1 MDRQNNLDKEKQQIS
16 LWIKLMEQQRKSFE
30 YADASQYILDEKCDI
45 DLVFIQDKI
54 VEWSKSAKNEN
65 QKKVLNEMFL
75 CLLRT
80 SSYIDV
86 MRTLCKQSVS
96 KYVTAEKRITALHS
110 EIRMLEYDKN
120 GQIDELKKQLE
131 NAKKEIEFRDNNK

>member
-1 MDRQNNLDKEKQQIS
+1 MDRQNSLEKESQMINL
-16 LWIKLMEQQRKSFE
+16 WTKLIDQQRKSFE

-45 DLVFIQDKI
+45 DLVYIQDRI

-86 MRTLCKQSVS
+86 IRTLSKQSVA

-110 EIRMLEYDKN
+110 EFRLMEYEKN
-120 GQIDELKKQLE
+120 SQIEQLKKQLE
-131 NAKKEIEFRDNNK
+131 NAKKEIEFRDNS

>member
-1 MDRQNNLDKEKQQIS
+1 MDRQNSLEKESQMINL
-16 LWIKLMEQQRKSFE
+16 WTKLIDQQRKSFE
-30 YADASQYILDEKCDI
+30 YADAGQYILDEKCDI
-45 DLVFIQDKI
+45 DLVYIQDRI

-86 MRTLCKQSVS
+86 IRTLSKQSVA

-110 EIRMLEYDKN
+110 ELRLMEYEKN
-120 GQIDELKKQLE
+120 SKIEQLQKQLE

>member
-1 MDRQNNLDKEKQQIS
+1 MDRQNSLEKESQMINL
-16 LWIKLMEQQRKSFE
+16 WTKLIDQQRKSFE

-45 DLVFIQDKI
+45 DLVYIQDRI

-86 MRTLCKQSVS
+86 IRTLSKQSVA

-110 EIRMLEYDKN
+110 ELRLMEYDKN
-120 GQIDELKKQLE
+120 SKIEQLQKQLE
-131 NAKKEIEFRDNNK
+131 NAKKEIEFRDNS

>member
-1 MDRQNNLDKEKQQIS
+1 MNRDKSLEEENQQMK
-16 LWIKLMEQQRKSFE
+16 LWTKLMDQQRKSFE

-45 DLVFIQDKI
+45 DLIYIQDKI
-54 VEWSKSAKNEN
+54 VEWSKIAKNET

-86 MRTLCKQSVS
+86 MRTLSKQSVS
-96 KYVTAEKRITALHS
+96 KYVSVEKRITALHS
-110 EIRMLEYDKN
+110 ENRILQYDKTN
-120 GQIDELKKQLE
+120 EINELKRQLE
-131 NAKKEIEFRDNNK
+131 NARKEIEFLEKNK

>member
-1 MDRQNNLDKEKQQIS
+1 MDRQNSLEKQSQMIN
-16 LWIKLMEQQRKSFE
+16 LWTKLIDQQRKSFE

-45 DLVFIQDKI
+45 DLVYIQDRI

-86 MRTLCKQSVS
+86 IRTLSKQSVA

-110 EIRMLEYDKN
+110 ELRLMEYEKN
-120 GQIDELKKQLE
+120 SQIEQLKKQLE

>member
-1 MDRQNNLDKEKQQIS
+1 MDRQNSLEKESQMINL
-16 LWIKLMEQQRKSFE
+16 WTKLIDQQRKSFE

-45 DLVFIQDKI
+45 DLVYIQDRI

-86 MRTLCKQSVS
+86 IRTLSKQSVA

-110 EIRMLEYDKN
+110 ELRLMEYEKN
-120 GQIDELKKQLE
+120 SQIEQLQKQLE